1 MFKQIGVNIR
11 TLRKQRKLSQSDIAE
26 KIGVSRQQIANYEKG
41 EATIPLVSVYK
52 LSVIF
57 NISIDSLIIDS
68 EKHIVENGINKSKDK
83 IDYPALT
90 NVFDSEKLGT
100 VISNLV
106 NKKIDERIGDV
117 EDLLYKLLGNMKAK
131 EVEDIVKKELDQVD
145 EIIENGSK
153 VNSK

>member
-1 MFKQIGVNIR
+1 MQ
-11 TLRKQRKLSQSDIAE
+11 
-26 KIGVSRQQIANYEKG
+26 
-41 EATIPLVSVYK
+41 
-52 LSVIF
+52 VI
-57 NISIDSLIIDS
+57 
-68 EKHIVENGINKSKDK
+68 IVLHDKEDAKSKDK

>member
-1 MFKQIGVNIR
+1 MSKIKVDVYRGIKIYLTPTTKEVNGKTVGTGDFHYTLGDGVRISCNDPFY
-11 TLRKQRKLSQSDIAE
+11 TPQSA
-26 KIGVSRQQIANYEKG
+26 
-41 EATIPLVSVYK
+41 
-52 LSVIF
+52 
-57 NISIDSLIIDS
+57 
-68 EKHIVENGINKSKDK
+68 KDK